1 MKEKRFMKIQKLLAL
16 ANDAND
22 EESMSAL
29 AKAQELMLS
38 YGISEEEVFEYKQ
51 SSFEEKVVDFVVYQ
65 GKPQKWLYR
74 LAGVISW
81 NFRVKYYYVAGT
93 PVELHFLGTKS
104 DVEIANITFH
114 YAKGSI
120 AYCAR
125 KFMQQP
131 EIKRKRKRKWQL
143 KQDYIQ
149 GYLVGLQEQF
159 WEQVTTNGYELALQ
173 VPGHVQKEFDR
184 LSLVPGKDTSHKT
197 KDMEAFQEGV
207 REGKQFRQKESLE
220 YK

>member
-1 MKEKRFMKIQKLLAL
+1 MDKRFMKIQKLLAL

-51 SSFEEKVVDFVVYQ
+51 ASFEENVVDFVVYQ

-74 LAGVISW
+74 LAGIIAW
-81 NFRVKYYYVAGT
+81 NFRVKFYYVAGT
-93 PVELHFLGTKS
+93 PVELHFLGTKT
-104 DVEIANITFH
+104 DVEIADITFH

-125 KFMQQP
+125 KFMQRP
-131 EIKRKRKRKWQL
+131 EIKRKRKQKWQL

-173 VPGHVQKEFDR
+173 VPRHVQKEFDQ

-207 REGKQFRQKESLE
+207 RKGKQFRKKESLE

>member
-1 MKEKRFMKIQKLLAL
+1 MDKRFMKIQKLLAL

-51 SSFEEKVVDFVVYQ
+51 ASFEENVVDFVVYQ

-74 LAGVISW
+74 LAGIIAW
-81 NFRVKYYYVAGT
+81 NFRVKFYYVAGT
-93 PVELHFLGTKS
+93 PVELHFLGTKT
-104 DVEIANITFH
+104 DVEIADITFH
-114 YAKGSI
+114 YAKGSV

-125 KFMQQP
+125 KFMQRP
-131 EIKRKRKRKWQL
+131 EIKRKRKQKWQL

-173 VPGHVQKEFDR
+173 VPRHVEKEFDR

-207 REGKQFRQKESLE
+207 RKGKQFRKKESLE

>member
-1 MKEKRFMKIQKLLAL
+1 MDKRFMKIQKLLAL

-51 SSFEEKVVDFVVYQ
+51 ASFEEKVVDFVVYQ

-74 LAGVISW
+74 LAGIIAW
-81 NFRVKYYYVAGT
+81 NFRVKFYYVAGT
-93 PVELHFLGTKS
+93 PVELHFLGTKT
-104 DVEIANITFH
+104 DVEIADITFH

-125 KFMQQP
+125 KFMQRP
-131 EIKRKRKRKWQL
+131 EIKRKRKQKWQL

-173 VPGHVQKEFDR
+173 VPRHVEKEFDR

-207 REGKQFRQKESLE
+207 RKGKQFRKKESLE

>member
-1 MKEKRFMKIQKLLAL
+1 MDKRFMKIQKLLAL

-51 SSFEEKVVDFVVYQ
+51 VSFEENVVDFVVYQ

-74 LAGVISW
+74 LAGIIAW
-81 NFRVKYYYVAGT
+81 NFRVKFYYVAGT
-93 PVELHFLGTKS
+93 PVELHFLGTKT
-104 DVEIANITFH
+104 DVEIADITFH

-125 KFMQQP
+125 KFMQRP
-131 EIKRKRKRKWQL
+131 EIKRKRKQKWQL

-173 VPGHVQKEFDR
+173 VPRHVEKEFDR

-207 REGKQFRQKESLE
+207 RKGKQFRKKESLE

>member
-1 MKEKRFMKIQKLLAL
+1 MKDKRFMKIQKLLAL

-22 EESMSAL
+22 KESMSAL
-29 AKAQELMLS
+29 AKAQELMLA
-38 YGISEEEVFEYKQ
+38 YGISEEQVFDYKQ
-51 SSFEEKVVDFVVYQ
+51 SSFEEKVVDVVVYQ

-74 LAGVISW
+74 LAGIIAW
-81 NFRVKYYYVAGT
+81 NFRVKFYYVAGT
-93 PVELHFLGTKS
+93 PVKLHFLGTKT
-104 DVEIANITFH
+104 DVEIADITFH

-125 KFMQQP
+125 NYMQRP

-143 KQDYIQ
+143 KQDYIE
-149 GYLVGLQEQF
+149 GYLVGLRAQF
-159 WEQVTTNGYELALQ
+159 LTQVETKGYELALQ
-173 VPGHVQKEFDR
+173 VPEYVQKEFDQ

-197 KDMEAFQEGV
+197 KDMVAFQEGV
-207 REGKQFRQKESLE
+207 REGEQFRQKESLE

>member
-1 MKEKRFMKIQKLLAL
+1 MKIQKLFAL

-38 YGISEEEVFEYKQ
+38 YGISEEEVFDYKQ
-51 SSFEEKVVDFVVYQ
+51 AFFEGQVVDRVVYQ
-65 GKPQKWLYR
+65 GKPQKWIYR
-74 LAGVISW
+74 LAGVISS

-93 PVELHFLGTKS
+93 PVELHFLGTKT
-104 DVEIANITFH
+104 DVEIAVITFH

-125 KFMQQP
+125 TFMQQP

-159 WEQVTTNGYELALQ
+159 WEQVKTNGYELALQ
-173 VPGHVQKEFDR
+173 VPKYVQKEFDE
-184 LSLVPGKDTSHKT
+184 LSLVPGKDTSHKI
-197 KDMEAFQEGV
+197 KDLVVFQEGV
-207 REGKQFRQKESLE
+207 REGKQFRKKENLE
-220 YK
+220 YQQ

>member
-1 MKEKRFMKIQKLLAL
+1 MDKRFMKIQKLLAL

-51 SSFEEKVVDFVVYQ
+51 ASFEENVVDFVVYQ

-74 LAGVISW
+74 LAGIIAW
-81 NFRVKYYYVAGT
+81 NFRVKFYYVAGT
-93 PVELHFLGTKS
+93 PVELHFLGTKT
-104 DVEIANITFH
+104 DVEIADITFY

-125 KFMQQP
+125 KFMQRP
-131 EIKRKRKRKWQL
+131 EIKRKRKQKWQL

-173 VPGHVQKEFDR
+173 VPRHVEKEFDR

-207 REGKQFRQKESLE
+207 RKGKQFRKKESLE

>member
-1 MKEKRFMKIQKLLAL
+1 MDKRFMKIQKILAL

-51 SSFEEKVVDFVVYQ
+51 ASFEENVVDFVVYQ

-74 LAGVISW
+74 LAGIIAW
-81 NFRVKYYYVAGT
+81 NFRVKFYYVAGT
-93 PVELHFLGTKS
+93 PVELHFLGTKT
-104 DVEIANITFH
+104 DVEIADITFH

-125 KFMQQP
+125 KFMQRP
-131 EIKRKRKRKWQL
+131 EIKRKRKQKWQL

-149 GYLVGLQEQF
+149 DYLVGLQEQF

-173 VPGHVQKEFDR
+173 VPRHVQKEFDR

-197 KDMEAFQEGV
+197 KEMEAFQEGV
-207 REGKQFRQKESLE
+207 RKGKQFRKKESLE

>member
-1 MKEKRFMKIQKLLAL
+1 MMDKRFMKIQKLLAL

-51 SSFEEKVVDFVVYQ
+51 VSFEENVVDFVVYQ
-65 GKPQKWLYR
+65 GKLQKWLYR
-74 LAGVISW
+74 LAGIIAW
-81 NFRVKYYYVAGT
+81 NFRVKFYYVAGT
-93 PVELHFLGTKS
+93 PVELHFLGTKT
-104 DVEIANITFH
+104 DVEIADITFH

-125 KFMQQP
+125 KFMQRP
-131 EIKRKRKRKWQL
+131 EIKRKRKQKWQL

-173 VPGHVQKEFDR
+173 VPRHVEKEFDR

-207 REGKQFRQKESLE
+207 RKGKQFRKKESLE

>member
-1 MKEKRFMKIQKLLAL
+1 MDKRFMKIQKLLAL

-51 SSFEEKVVDFVVYQ
+51 ASFEENVVDFVVYQ

-74 LAGVISW
+74 LAGIIAW
-81 NFRVKYYYVAGT
+81 NFRVKFYYVAGT
-93 PVELHFLGTKS
+93 PVELHFLGTKT
-104 DVEIANITFH
+104 DVEIADITFH

-125 KFMQQP
+125 KFMQRP
-131 EIKRKRKRKWQL
+131 EIKRKRKQKWQL

-173 VPGHVQKEFDR
+173 VPRHVQKEFDR

-207 REGKQFRQKESLE
+207 RKGKQFRKKESLE

>member
-1 MKEKRFMKIQKLLAL
+1 MKIQKLFAL

-38 YGISEEEVFEYKQ
+38 YGISEEEVFDYKQ
-51 SSFEEKVVDFVVYQ
+51 ASFEGQVVDRVVYQ
-65 GKPQKWLYR
+65 GKPQKWVYR
-74 LAGVISW
+74 LAGVISS

-93 PVELHFLGTKS
+93 PVELHFLGTKP
-104 DVEIANITFH
+104 DVEIADITFH

-120 AYCAR
+120 AYCVR
-125 KFMQQP
+125 RFMQQP

-159 WEQVTTNGYELALQ
+159 
-173 VPGHVQKEFDR
+173 
-184 LSLVPGKDTSHKT
+184 
-197 KDMEAFQEGV
+197 
-207 REGKQFRQKESLE
+207 
-220 YK
+220 

>member
-1 MKEKRFMKIQKLLAL
+1 MTDKRFVKIQKLLAL

-38 YGISEEEVFEYKQ
+38 YGISEEEVFDYKQ
-51 SSFEEKVVDFVVYQ
+51 ASFEENVVDFVVYQ
-65 GKPQKWLYR
+65 GKSQKWLYR
-74 LAGVISW
+74 LAGIIAW
-81 NFRVKYYYVAGT
+81 NFRVKFYYVAGT
-93 PVELHFLGTKS
+93 PVELHFLGTKT
-104 DVEIANITFH
+104 DVEIADITFH
-114 YAKGSI
+114 YAKGNI

-125 KFMQQP
+125 KYMQRP

-149 GYLVGLQEQF
+149 GYLVGLQKQF
-159 WEQVTTNGYELALQ
+159 LEQVKTNGYEIALQ
-173 VPGHVQKEFDR
+173 VPEHVQKEFNQ
-184 LSLVPGKDTSHKT
+184 LSLVPGKDTSHKI
-197 KDMEAFQEGV
+197 KDLAAFQEGV
-207 REGKQFRQKESLE
+207 REGKQFRKKESLE

>member
-1 MKEKRFMKIQKLLAL
+1 MSDKRFMKIQKLLAL

-29 AKAQELMLS
+29 AKAQELMLA
-38 YGISEEEVFEYKQ
+38 YGVSEEQLFDCEQ

-65 GKPQKWLYR
+65 GKPQKWVYL
-74 LAGVISW
+74 LAGVIYW
-81 NFRVKYYYVAGT
+81 NFRAKYYYVAGT

-104 DVEIANITFH
+104 DVEIADITFH
-114 YAKGSI
+114 FAKGSI

-125 KFMQQP
+125 TYMQRP

-149 GYLVGLQEQF
+149 GYLAGLQEQF
-159 WEQVTTNGYELALQ
+159 WEQVKTNGYELALQ
-173 VPGHVQKEFDR
+173 VPEYVQKEFNE
-184 LSLVPGKDTSHKT
+184 LSLVPGKDISQKI
-197 KDMEAFQEGV
+197 KDLGAFQEGL
-207 REGKQFRQKESLE
+207 REGKQLRQKERLE
-220 YK
+220 YQ

>member
-1 MKEKRFMKIQKLLAL
+1 MDKRFMKIQKLLAL

-51 SSFEEKVVDFVVYQ
+51 VSFEENVVDFVVYQ
-65 GKPQKWLYR
+65 GKLQKWLYR
-74 LAGVISW
+74 LAGIIAW
-81 NFRVKYYYVAGT
+81 NFRVKFYYVAGT
-93 PVELHFLGTKS
+93 PVELHFLGTKT
-104 DVEIANITFH
+104 DVEIADITFH

-125 KFMQQP
+125 KFMQRP
-131 EIKRKRKRKWQL
+131 EIKRKRKQKWQL

-173 VPGHVQKEFDR
+173 VPRHVEKEFDR

-207 REGKQFRQKESLE
+207 RKGKQFRKKESLE

>member
-1 MKEKRFMKIQKLLAL
+1 MMDKRFMKIQKLLAL

-51 SSFEEKVVDFVVYQ
+51 ASFEENVVDFVVYQ

-74 LAGVISW
+74 LAGIIAW
-81 NFRVKYYYVAGT
+81 NFRVKFYYVAGT
-93 PVELHFLGTKS
+93 PVELHFLGTKT
-104 DVEIANITFH
+104 DVEIADITFH

-125 KFMQQP
+125 KFMQRP
-131 EIKRKRKRKWQL
+131 EIKRKRKQKWQL

-173 VPGHVQKEFDR
+173 VPRHVQKEFDQ

-207 REGKQFRQKESLE
+207 RKGKQFRKKESLE

>member
-1 MKEKRFMKIQKLLAL
+1 MKDKRFMKIQKLLAL

-38 YGISEEEVFEYKQ
+38 YGISEEEVFDYKQ
-51 SSFEEKVVDFVVYQ
+51 ASFEGQVVDRVVYQ
-65 GKPQKWLYR
+65 GKPQKWVYR
-74 LAGVISW
+74 LARVISS

-104 DVEIANITFH
+104 DVEIADITFH

-120 AYCAR
+120 AYCVR
-125 KFMQQP
+125 RFMQQP

-159 WEQVTTNGYELALQ
+159 WEQVKTNGYELALQ
-173 VPGHVQKEFDR
+173 VPKYVQKEFDE
-184 LSLVPGKDTSHKT
+184 LSLVPGKGTSHKI
-197 KDMEAFQEGV
+197 KDLIVFQEGV

-220 YK
+220 YQ

>member
-1 MKEKRFMKIQKLLAL
+1 MKDKRFMKIQKLLAL

-22 EESMSAL
+22 KESMSAL
-29 AKAQELMLS
+29 AKAQELMLA
-38 YGISEEEVFEYKQ
+38 YGIAEEQVFDYKQ
-51 SSFEEKVVDFVVYQ
+51 SSFEEKVVDVVVYQ

-74 LAGVISW
+74 LAGIIAW
-81 NFRVKYYYVAGT
+81 NFRVKFYYVAGT
-93 PVELHFLGTKS
+93 PVKLHFLGTKT
-104 DVEIANITFH
+104 DVEIADITFH

-125 KFMQQP
+125 NYMQLP

-143 KQDYIQ
+143 KQDYIE
-149 GYLVGLQEQF
+149 GYLVGLRAQF
-159 WEQVTTNGYELALQ
+159 LTQVETKGYELALQ
-173 VPGHVQKEFDR
+173 MPEYVQKEFDQ

-197 KDMEAFQEGV
+197 KDMVAFQEGV
-207 REGKQFRQKESLE
+207 REGEQFRQKESLE

>member
-1 MKEKRFMKIQKLLAL
+1 MDKRFMKIQKLLAL

-38 YGISEEEVFEYKQ
+38 YGVSEEEVFEYKQ
-51 SSFEEKVVDFVVYQ
+51 ASFEENVVDFVVYQ

-74 LAGVISW
+74 LAGIIAW
-81 NFRVKYYYVAGT
+81 NFRVKFYYVAGT
-93 PVELHFLGTKS
+93 PVELHFLGTKT
-104 DVEIANITFH
+104 DVEIADITFH

-125 KFMQQP
+125 KFMQRP
-131 EIKRKRKRKWQL
+131 EIKRKRKQKWQL

-159 WEQVTTNGYELALQ
+159 WEQVTTNGYE
-173 VPGHVQKEFDR
+173 PGITSTKTR
-184 LSLVPGKDTSHKT
+184 GKR
-197 KDMEAFQEGV
+197 V
-207 REGKQFRQKESLE
+207 
-220 YK
+220 

>member
-1 MKEKRFMKIQKLLAL
+1 MDKRFMKIQKLLAL
-16 ANDAND
+16 AND

-51 SSFEEKVVDFVVYQ
+51 ASFEEKVVDFVVYQ

-74 LAGVISW
+74 LAGIIAW
-81 NFRVKYYYVAGT
+81 NFRVKFYYVAGT
-93 PVELHFLGTKS
+93 PVELHFLGTKT
-104 DVEIANITFH
+104 DVEIADITFH

-125 KFMQQP
+125 KFMQRS
-131 EIKRKRKRKWQL
+131 EIKRKRKQKWQL

-173 VPGHVQKEFDR
+173 VPRHVEKEFDR

-207 REGKQFRQKESLE
+207 RKGKQFRKKESLE

>member
-1 MKEKRFMKIQKLLAL
+1 MMDKRFMKIQKLLAL

-51 SSFEEKVVDFVVYQ
+51 ASFEEKVVDFVVYQ

-74 LAGVISW
+74 LAGIIAW
-81 NFRVKYYYVAGT
+81 NFRVKFYYVAGT
-93 PVELHFLGTKS
+93 PVELHFLGTKT
-104 DVEIANITFH
+104 DVEIADITFH

-125 KFMQQP
+125 KFMQRP
-131 EIKRKRKRKWQL
+131 EIKRKRKQKWQL

-173 VPGHVQKEFDR
+173 VPRHVEKEFDR

-207 REGKQFRQKESLE
+207 RKGKQFRKKESLE

>member
-1 MKEKRFMKIQKLLAL
+1 MKIQKLLAL

-22 EESMSAL
+22 KESMSAL
-29 AKAQELMLS
+29 AKAQELMLA
-38 YGISEEEVFEYKQ
+38 YGISEEQVFDYKQ
-51 SSFEEKVVDFVVYQ
+51 SSFEEKVVDVVVYQ

-74 LAGVISW
+74 LAGIIAW
-81 NFRVKYYYVAGT
+81 NFRVKFYYVAGT
-93 PVELHFLGTKS
+93 PVKLHFLGTKT
-104 DVEIANITFH
+104 DVEIADITFH

-125 KFMQQP
+125 NYMQRP

-143 KQDYIQ
+143 KQDYIE
-149 GYLVGLQEQF
+149 GYLVGLRAQF
-159 WEQVTTNGYELALQ
+159 LTQVETKGYELALQ
-173 VPGHVQKEFDR
+173 VPEYVQKEFDQ

-197 KDMEAFQEGV
+197 KDMVAFQEGV
-207 REGKQFRQKESLE
+207 REGEQFRQKESLE

>member
-1 MKEKRFMKIQKLLAL
+1 MKIQKLLAL

-51 SSFEEKVVDFVVYQ
+51 ASFEEKVVDFVVYQ

-74 LAGVISW
+74 LARIIAW
-81 NFRVKYYYVAGT
+81 NFRVKYYYVAGS

-104 DVEIANITFH
+104 DVEIADITFY

-120 AYCAR
+120 SYCAR
-125 KFMQQP
+125 SFMQRP

-159 WEQVTTNGYELALQ
+159 WEQVKTNGYELALQ
-173 VPGHVQKEFDR
+173 VPEQVQKEFDQ
-184 LSLVPGKDTSHKT
+184 LSLVPGKDTSHRT
-197 KDMEAFQEGV
+197 KDLAAFKEGV
-207 REGKQFRQKESLE
+207 REGKQFRQKESLA

>member
-1 MKEKRFMKIQKLLAL
+1 MENKRFIKIQKLLAL

-29 AKAQELMLS
+29 AKAQELMLA
-38 YGISEEEVFEYKQ
+38 YGVSEEQVFDYKQ

-74 LAGVISW
+74 LAGIIAW
-81 NFRVKYYYVAGT
+81 NFRVKFYYVAGT
-93 PVELHFLGTKS
+93 PVELHFLGTKT
-104 DVEIANITFH
+104 DVEIADITFH

-120 AYCAR
+120 AYSAR
-125 KFMQQP
+125 RFMIRP

-149 GYLVGLQEQF
+149 GYLVGLREQF
-159 WEQVTTNGYELALQ
+159 EGQVKTKGYEMALQ
-173 VPGHVQKEFDR
+173 VPEHVQKEFDQ

-197 KDMEAFQEGV
+197 KDLVAFQEGV
-207 REGKQFRQKESLE
+207 EEGKQFSQRERLV
-220 YK
+220 

>member
-1 MKEKRFMKIQKLLAL
+1 MTDKRFVKIQKLLAL

-38 YGISEEEVFEYKQ
+38 YGISEEEVFDYKQ
-51 SSFEEKVVDFVVYQ
+51 ASFEENVVDFVVYQ

-74 LAGVISW
+74 LAGIIAW
-81 NFRVKYYYVAGT
+81 NFRVKFYYVAGT
-93 PVELHFLGTKS
+93 PVELHFLGTKT
-104 DVEIANITFH
+104 DVKIANITFH

-125 KFMQQP
+125 KYMQRP

-149 GYLVGLQEQF
+149 GYLVGLQKQF
-159 WEQVTTNGYELALQ
+159 LEQVKTNGYEIALQ
-173 VPGHVQKEFDR
+173 VPEHVQKEFNQ

-197 KDMEAFQEGV
+197 KDLAAFQEGV
-207 REGKQFRQKESLE
+207 REGKQFRKKESLE

>member
-1 MKEKRFMKIQKLLAL
+1 MTDKRFVKIQKLLAL

-38 YGISEEEVFEYKQ
+38 YGISEEEVFDYKQ
-51 SSFEEKVVDFVVYQ
+51 ASFEENVVDFVVYQ
-65 GKPQKWLYR
+65 GKAQKWLYR
-74 LAGVISW
+74 LAGIIAW
-81 NFRVKYYYVAGT
+81 NFRVKFYYVAGI
-93 PVELHFLGTKS
+93 PVELHFLGTKT
-104 DVEIANITFH
+104 DVEIADITFH

-125 KFMQQP
+125 KYMQRP

-149 GYLVGLQEQF
+149 GYLVGLQKQF
-159 WEQVTTNGYELALQ
+159 LEQVKTNGYEIALQ
-173 VPGHVQKEFDR
+173 VPEHVQKEFNQ

-197 KDMEAFQEGV
+197 KDLAAFQEGV
-207 REGKQFRQKESLE
+207 REGKQFRKKESLE